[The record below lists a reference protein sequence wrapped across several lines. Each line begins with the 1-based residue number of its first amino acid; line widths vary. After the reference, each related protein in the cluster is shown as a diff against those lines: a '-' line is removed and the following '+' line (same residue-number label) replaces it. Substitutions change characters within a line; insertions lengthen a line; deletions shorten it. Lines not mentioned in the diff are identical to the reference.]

1 MLQRLIVIAT
11 LALFAALSDAAPVKL
26 CVTHSQSLR
35 PAAVAALEARGF
47 EVDPTPVVQIPMP
60 PVAELTLGSPEVA
73 ATIELI
79 RRVSA
84 TLPPGSLLYLNWEY
98 HDHYANAA
106 LNTPQQLF
114 IKLVLASEIR
124 RNGHRAGI
132 YGPARIRA
140 NAMTAIGETS
150 VENMRAVGRMFDFV
164 LMPIYI
170 GVHFEA
176 GDPEHVRYMLNT
188 QAGLR
193 EIRAAVP
200 ETCEVLLAVQFSVRP
215 SGTTRS
221 AMSAYE
227 AATMGRVAAASGCGV
242 VVWFEAREGNSDAI
256 DRRAAELD
264 TLADPFL
271 RGWGWHRVDRN
282 MDIGDPQGSE

>member
-1 MLQRLIVIAT
+1 MIRALV
-11 LALFAALSDAAPVKL
+11 LAVFAVLVSLCQAAPVKL
-26 CVTHSQSLR
+26 CVTHTQDLR
-35 PAAVAALEARGF
+35 PAATAALEARGF

-60 PVAELTLGSPEVA
+60 PDPDMTLGSPA
-73 ATIELI
+73 YSATVELI
-79 RRVSA
+79 RRVSPQ
-84 TLPPGSLLYLNWEY
+84 LPPGSLLYLNYEY

-106 LNTPQQLF
+106 INTPQQLF
-114 IKLVLASEIR
+114 IKLLLASEIR

-140 NAMTAIGETS
+140 NALTAISETS
-150 VENMRAVGRMFDFV
+150 IENMRAVGRMFDFV
-164 LMPIYI
+164 VMPIYV

-188 QAGLR
+188 LAGLR
-193 EIRAAVP
+193 EISAVVP

-215 SGTTRS
+215 TGTTRS
-221 AMSAYE
+221 AMSTYE

-256 DRRAAELD
+256 NRRAAELD

-271 RGWGWHRVDRN
+271 RGWAWHRVDRN
-282 MDIGDPQGSE
+282 MDIGDPQGVE